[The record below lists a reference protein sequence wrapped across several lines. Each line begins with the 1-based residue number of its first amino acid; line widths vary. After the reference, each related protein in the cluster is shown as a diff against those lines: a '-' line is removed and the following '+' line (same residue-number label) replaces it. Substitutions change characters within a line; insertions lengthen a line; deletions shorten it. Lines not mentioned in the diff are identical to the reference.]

1 MNVDDVSFLI
11 INNESDRI
19 LYNSFKDKSLSPQV
33 IQYAN
38 DSSCVL
44 KIGGKKTRIL
54 TVIPHLILLFS
65 VLDGDRPF

>member
-11 INNESDRI
+11 INNKSDRI
-19 LYNSFKDKSLSPQV
+19 LYNSFRDKSLSPQV

-44 KIGGKKTRIL
+44 KIGGKKL
-54 TVIPHLILLFS
+54 EY
-65 VLDGDRPF
+65 